1 MNKFVVEAICYVG
14 GDDFRVPQR
23 AMEGL
28 VKTDITCS
36 MDIIVDNRNTES
48 VNTVLKQIAYE
59 SYYLELNTLEDE
71 IKVYKEMLAFT
82 KILGYSLVIIIR
94 EIGFMNL
101 INTMITSI
109 ITRKRELGM
118 FQVVGLSNK
127 QLVKMLQIE
136 ELFYTVGTLF
146 ITLTFGNVVGYIA
159 YLVFK
164 NSGAL
169 YAVYTYPLIPTI
181 LLIVTITITQI
192 VITHLV
198 SNIFNK
204 QSLIDRLRYS
214 E

>member
-1 MNKFVVEAICYVG
+1 MQY
-14 GDDFRVPQR
+14 
-23 AMEGL
+23 
-28 VKTDITCS
+28 
-36 MDIIVDNRNTES
+36 IIVDNRNTES
-48 VNTVLKQIAYE
+48 VNTVLKQIADE

-109 ITRKRELGM
+109 ITRKRELAM
-118 FQVVGLSNK
+118 LQIVGLLNK

-169 YAVYTYPLIPTI
+169 YAAYTYPLIPTI

-198 SNIFNK
+198 SNNFNK

>member
-1 MNKFVVEAICYVG
+1 MQY
-14 GDDFRVPQR
+14 
-23 AMEGL
+23 
-28 VKTDITCS
+28 
-36 MDIIVDNRNTES
+36 IIVDNRNTES
-48 VNTVLKQIAYE
+48 VNTVLKQIADE

-94 EIGFMNL
+94 KIGFMNF

-109 ITRKRELGM
+109 ITRKRELAM
-118 FQVVGLSNK
+118 LQIVGLLNK

-169 YAVYTYPLIPTI
+169 YAAYTYPLIPTI

-198 SNIFNK
+198 SNNFNK

>member
-1 MNKFVVEAICYVG
+1 
-14 GDDFRVPQR
+14 
-23 AMEGL
+23 MEGL

-82 KILGYSLVIIIR
+82 KILVYSLVIIIR

-136 ELFYTVGTLF
+136 ELFYTVGTIF

-204 QSLIDRLRYS
+204 QSLIDRVRYS

>member
-1 MNKFVVEAICYVG
+1 
-14 GDDFRVPQR
+14 
-23 AMEGL
+23 MEGL

-82 KILGYSLVIIIR
+82 KILVYSLVIIIR

-136 ELFYTVGTLF
+136 ELFYTVGTIF

-204 QSLIDRLRYS
+204 QSLIDRVRYS
-214 E
+214 D

>member
-1 MNKFVVEAICYVG
+1 
-14 GDDFRVPQR
+14 
-23 AMEGL
+23 MEGL

-127 QLVKMLQIE
+127 QLVKMFQIE

-204 QSLIDRLRYS
+204 QSLIDRVRYS